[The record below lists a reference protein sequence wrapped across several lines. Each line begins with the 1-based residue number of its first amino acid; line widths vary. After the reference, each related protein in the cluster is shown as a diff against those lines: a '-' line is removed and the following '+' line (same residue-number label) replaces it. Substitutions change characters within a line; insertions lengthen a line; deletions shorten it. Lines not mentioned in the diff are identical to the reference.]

1 MSLPLDKLL
10 QENKNRYGMCA
21 AAIRVAQNLSGLP
34 EEQWQ
39 EKRSDKIA
47 VLSMTKI
54 LNGDARVQPIE
65 DDDLLEGR

>member
-1 MSLPLDKLL
+1 
-10 QENKNRYGMCA
+10 MCA